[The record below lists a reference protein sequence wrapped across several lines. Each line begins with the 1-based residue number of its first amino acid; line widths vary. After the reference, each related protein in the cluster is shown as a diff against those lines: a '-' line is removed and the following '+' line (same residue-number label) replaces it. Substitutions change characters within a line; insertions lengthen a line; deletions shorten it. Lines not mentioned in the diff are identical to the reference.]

1 MWATNMKRILDPQF
15 EYRPS
20 YATNIRDTFERVRRE
35 QQANDPKAE
44 RPVQA
49 EVHAIKLARR
59 LA

>member
-1 MWATNMKRILDPQF
+1 MKRILDPQF

-35 QQANDPKAE
+35 QQANDRKAE